1 MNASGNPSRRRV
13 LQAGVT
19 GIGMAALSSLET
31 PAIAAPAHRA
41 DTRRLTFTGATN
53 ASVAVSPVNGALIAE
68 VQGVLWSVPRA
79 GGEATALTAVD
90 LEPTRVVWAPDGSR
104 IALCA
109 YRGGGFGLWT
119 MRPDG
124 SELLQVTSGPWDDRG
139 VSWSTDGSRLAF
151 ASERGGDPVG
161 GTSYAIWTVD
171 VRSGELTQIT
181 RQPGVDDYDP
191 AWHPDGSLVFV
202 RAGKDGGRTLAS
214 VPGTGGDVTVLRTVE
229 NSTLVGPAVS
239 PDGRIAYV
247 QIADAVP
254 PFNAT
259 SSRLMIDGRAV
270 SDGED
275 VAPHPPSWSRD
286 GELHYFADGQLR
298 VRRPEPGRAGG
309 APVTVDFTASVDAPR
324 PVRPTKT
331 YDFDGTA
338 AQQVRGIHL
347 PVLSPDGTS
356 VAFTALNALWVMPIG
371 GRPREVVRANRFGY
385 VQMPSWAPDGR
396 SVLYSYEGTGHGN
409 GLIGVHR
416 HWLDSGREELL
427 AAGGRLNP
435 VLSPDGSRLACQDS
449 TGNLLVKDLAS
460 GEETTVVAPLGAN
473 GIPGGPSWSP
483 DGRYIAFCD
492 RNRLTQR
499 FREGY
504 NVIRVVDTRTGQWT
518 LHQPMPHASISDR
531 GNAGPV
537 WSPDGTAMAFVMESA
552 LWVMPV
558 RPDGTPA
565 GDPHRLTD
573 EAADHP
579 SWSGDARTLLYES
592 SGSLRLIGRNGTS
605 RRNVPV
611 PLTYRRSRPAAT
623 DVTRVHA
630 GRLWDGTGHTVRENV
645 DVVIR
650 GNRIAAVE
658 PHREGRRPGETFIDA
673 SACTVVPG
681 LWDAHT
687 HPWQYT
693 YGGRQSSLML
703 AYGITTNVSL
713 GGFAHEAVRIRES
726 VAADRMAGP
735 RLFTSGELLDGSR
748 VSYSMGR
755 AHRTPAGLR
764 RSLERAVALEYD
776 FVKTYVRAPAWL
788 MREAGRVAHQDL
800 GVLAGSHFLPLGS
813 GLGHD
818 LTTHLHATQ
827 RAEHGRSFSPTGR
840 SYQDVRETYRGGDFK
855 LIMTPFP
862 ALALMGADPALA
874 QDPRVTTLMPPW
886 DAAQV
891 AAYSATPPG
900 PDHLHAIE
908 EEVGTYKDI
917 IDHGGV
923 VALGSDAP
931 LTPTGLHIHL
941 GLRALRSSGLS
952 AFEALRTVTVVPAGL
967 FGVDDALGTL
977 EPGKL
982 ADLTVVDGNPF
993 ENFDDLVR
1001 TPWVMRDGIVHRQ
1014 DDLLAAYTED
1024 ASAGRDSADWL
1035 EVSRQLRREPC
1046 CPQHP
1051 LT

>member
-1 MNASGNPSRRRV
+1 MNG
-13 LQAGVT
+13 G
-19 GIGMAALSSLET
+19 
-31 PAIAAPAHRA
+31 
-41 DTRRLTFTGATN
+41 
-53 ASVAVSPVNGALIAE
+53 LIAE
-68 VQGVLWSVPRA
+68 VQGVLWSVPRT
-79 GGEATALTAVD
+79 GGEGTALTSAD
-90 LEPTRVVWAPDGSR
+90 LEPARAAWSPDGSR

-109 YRGGGFGLWT
+109 YQGDGYRLWT

-124 SELLQVTSGPWDDRG
+124 SELRQVTFGPWDDRG
-139 VSWSTDGSRLAF
+139 VSWSPDGSRLAF
-151 ASERGGDPVG
+151 ASERGGDPID
-161 GTSYAIWTVD
+161 GTSYTIWTID
-171 VRSGELTQIT
+171 VRSGALTQIT
-181 RQPGVDDYDP
+181 QQPGVDDYDP

-202 RAGKDGGRTLAS
+202 RAGKNGGRTLAS
-214 VPGTGGDVTVLRTVE
+214 VPGTGGAVTVLRTVE

-259 SSRLMIDGRAV
+259 SSRLMIDGQAV
-270 SDGED
+270 SNEED
-275 VAPHPPSWSRD
+275 VAPQPPAWGRD
-286 GELHYFADGQLR
+286 GTLHYFGDGELR
-298 VRRPEPGRAGG
+298 VRRPQPGEASG
-309 APVTVDFTASVDAPR
+309 APVTVDFTASVTAPR
-324 PVRPTKT
+324 PVRPTKR
-331 YDFDGTA
+331 YDFDGTDA
-338 AQQVRGIHL
+338 RTVRGIHL
-347 PVLSPDGTS
+347 PALSPDGKS
-356 VAFTALNALWVMPIG
+356 VAFAALNALWVMAVG

-385 VQMPSWAPDGR
+385 VQMPSWARDGR
-396 SVLYSYEGTGHGN
+396 SILYSYEGTSQGN

-416 HWLDSGREELL
+416 HWLDSGREEVL
-427 AAGGRLNP
+427 ATGGRLNP

-449 TGNLLVKDLAS
+449 TGNLLVKDLTS
-460 GEETTVVAPLGAN
+460 GKETTVVTPLGAN
-473 GIPGGPSWSP
+473 GIPGAPSWSP

-504 NVIRVVDTRTGQWT
+504 NVIRVVDTATGQWT

-537 WSPDGTAMAFVMESA
+537 WSPDGTAMAFIMESA

-558 RPDGTPA
+558 RPDGAPA
-565 GDPHRLTD
+565 GDPVRLTD

-579 SWSGDARTLLYES
+579 SWSGDGQTLLYEA
-592 SGSLRLIGRNGTS
+592 SGALRLIDRNGTS
-605 RRNVPV
+605 RRKVPV
-611 PLTYRRSRPAAT
+611 SLTYRRSRPVAT
-623 DVTRVHA
+623 DITRVHA
-630 GRLWDGTGHTVRENV
+630 GRLWDGTGDTIRENV
-645 DVVIR
+645 DIIIR

-658 PHREGRRPGETFIDA
+658 PHRKGRRPDETFLDA
-673 SACTVVPG
+673 SASTIVPG

-693 YGGRQSSLML
+693 YGGRQTSLML

-755 AHRTPAGLR
+755 AHRTPAGVR
-764 RSLERAVALEYD
+764 RSLTRAVALEYD

-788 MREAGRVAHQDL
+788 MREAGRVAHEDL
-800 GVLAGSHFLPLGS
+800 GVLSGSHFLSLGS
-813 GLGHD
+813 ALGQD

-827 RAEHGRSFSPTGR
+827 RSEHGRSFSPTGR
-840 SYQDVRETYRGGDFK
+840 SYQDVEETYRGGDFK

-862 ALALMGADPALA
+862 ALALLGADPALA
-874 QDPRVTTLMPPW
+874 KDSRVTTIMPPW
-886 DAAQV
+886 DAAQI

-900 PDHLHAIE
+900 PDQLNAIE
-908 EEVGTYKDI
+908 QEIKTYRDI
-917 IDHGGV
+917 IDRGGV

-941 GLRALRSSGLS
+941 GLRALRLGGMS
-952 AFEALRTVTVVPAGL
+952 AVEALRTATVVPARL
-967 FGVDDALGTL
+967 FGVEDALGTL

-993 ENFDDLVR
+993 EDFDDLVR
-1001 TPWVMRDGIVHRQ
+1001 TSWVMRDGIVHRQ
-1014 DDLLAAYTED
+1014 DDLLEAYGAD

-1035 EVSRQLRREPC
+1035 KVSHQLRREPC